1 MAPRIPEQLCNVMT
15 NFVERLPDWLTT
27 DPRIHQPEIP
37 YQRTSQDQ
45 IAYNLGQLALREP
58 NNDQN

>member
-1 MAPRIPEQLCNVMT
+1 MAPRIPEQLRSVMT
-15 NFVERLPDWLTT
+15 KFVKCLPDWLYT
-27 DPRIHQPEIP
+27 DPSIYPAEIP